1 MIFLLKKFKVQ
12 GVRYL
17 VVTGGEPFTYK
28 HIYEFLE
35 YAKSLGF
42 MIVLSTNGLLINDVS
57 KLDNIDILSLPLDGE
72 NYKSLKKMRNMTY
85 KDYQK
90 ILYLIKK
97 FKKEFPNKILKIGT
111 VISKRNYQCVENIY
125 YQIKD
130 YADIWKIYQVSKHYN
145 NEHIYYN
152 ELMISDKI
160 FDSVKEKLIK
170 KANSDNG
177 SNMQICVYKNKTRD
191 GKYLFCEPNG
201 DAMIIKDNK
210 EKIIGNFINDFDN
223 ILKIWDKYVDSQL
236 VKDNFEMTYL
246 KVHKYE

>member
-1 MIFLLKKFKVQ
+1 MCRK
-12 GVRYL
+12 
-17 VVTGGEPFTYK
+17 
-28 HIYEFLE
+28 
-35 YAKSLGF
+35 
-42 MIVLSTNGLLINDVS
+42 
-57 KLDNIDILSLPLDGE
+57 
-72 NYKSLKKMRNMTY
+72 
-85 KDYQK
+85 
-90 ILYLIKK
+90 
-97 FKKEFPNKILKIGT
+97 
-111 VISKRNYQCVENIY
+111 
-125 YQIKD
+125 
-130 YADIWKIYQVSKHYN
+130 
-145 NEHIYYN
+145 HIYYN